1 MQFLHK
7 RMYLNAGDIV
17 VVDCS
22 HQCNVLLMTDPNFNN
37 YKNRRGF
44 EHHGGGGFFTHLP
57 AKLPVPHS
65 GYWNVT
71 IDLGGGSVNIRHR
84 ISVIEA

>member
-22 HQCNVLLMTDPNFNN
+22 HQCNILLMTDSNFNN

-44 EHHGGGGFFTHLP
+44 DHHGGGGHFTRLP
-57 AKLPVPHS
+57 ARLSVPHS
-65 GYWNVT
+65 GYWTVT
-71 IDLGGGSVNIRHR
+71 IDLGGGSANIRHR